1 MPSGIA
7 EAQTLDLAVD
17 ARLGTG
23 TLTSSGETST
33 TTARAPTN
41 IQFDMGFMFDGDR
54 ELEFVLGTIIQL
66 EKRVVLALDPK
77 IKVMREVGTSELY
90 AFAGLPWYV
99 APVRRLGVELGGG
112 LYIPVNDAFGW
123 VTNLSIQ
130 GFFAGADIP
139 DGQAVLAINGA
150 FGVRLAL

>member
-1 MPSGIA
+1 M
-7 EAQTLDLAVD
+7 AVD
-17 ARLGTG
+17 ARLGSG
-23 TLTSSGETST
+23 SLTSSGDSDT

-41 IQFDMGFMFDGDR
+41 VQFDVGFMFDGDR
-54 ELEFVLGTIIQL
+54 ELEWVLGTIIQL
-66 EKRVVLALDPK
+66 EKQVILALNPK
-77 IKVMREVGTSELY
+77 MKLMRDIGTSELY

-112 LYIPVNDAFGW
+112 LYIPVNDVFGW

-150 FGVRLAL
+150 FGVRFAL